1 MKKLPALVV
10 VILALLM
17 QLRVAYA
24 CEAGG
29 FAAAEPCKV
38 HAVVADPQGEAPQDR
53 GSACEVSL
61 DVASRNSRQTDDQDD
76 LAAQLTDPQLVHLP
90 AAWPQPLATAPPQL
104 RPPIP
109 RLPRAR
115 CVAAASPGSSTYLVT
130 ARLRI

>member
-24 CEAGG
+24 CEAVG
-29 FAAAEPCKV
+29 FGAAEPCKL
-38 HAVVADPQGEAPQDR
+38 HALVADLHGEAPQDR

-61 DVASRNSRQTDDQDD
+61 DVASRNPRQTDDQDD
-76 LAAQLTDPQLVHLP
+76 LAAQLTDPQPVHLP
-90 AAWPQPLATAPPQL
+90 AAWPQPLATKPQQYHT
-104 RPPIP
+104 PIP

-115 CVAAASPGSSTYLVT
+115 HGAAVSPGSSTYLVT

>member
-24 CEAGG
+24 C
-29 FAAAEPCKV
+29 AAVGPGPTEPCKM
-38 HAVVADPQGEAPQDR
+38 HALVADLHGETPQDR

-61 DVASRNSRQTDDQDD
+61 DLASRNPRQTDNPDD
-76 LAAQLTDPQLVHLP
+76 LAAQLTDPQPVHLP
-90 AAWPQPLATAPPQL
+90 AAWPQPEAASPLNG
-104 RPPIP
+104 PPIP
-109 RLPRAR
+109 RIPRAR
-115 CVAAASPGSSTYLVT
+115 YPAAVSPGSSTYLVT

>member
-17 QLRVAYA
+17 QFRVAYA
-24 CEAGG
+24 CEAVG
-29 FAAAEPCKV
+29 FGTAEPCKL
-38 HAVVADPQGEAPQDR
+38 HAVAVDPHGEAPQDR

-61 DVASRNSRQTDDQDD
+61 DVASRNPRQTGDQDD
-76 LAAQLTDPQLVHLP
+76 LAAQLTDPQPVHLP
-90 AAWPQPLATAPPQL
+90 AAWPQPLAMASPQH

-109 RLPRAR
+109 RMPRAR
-115 CVAAASPGSSTYLVT
+115 YPAAVSPGSNTYLVT

>member
-24 CEAGG
+24 CEAVG
-29 FAAAEPCKV
+29 FGAAEPCKL
-38 HAVVADPQGEAPQDR
+38 HAVVTDPHGEAPQDR
-53 GSACEVSL
+53 GSVCDVAL
-61 DVASRNSRQTDDQDD
+61 DLASRNPRQTHDQDD
-76 LAAQLTDPQLVHLP
+76 LAAQLTDPQPFHP
-90 AAWPQPLATAPPQL
+90 PTAWPQPLATVPPQY

-115 CVAAASPGSSTYLVT
+115 FFAAISPGSSTYLVT